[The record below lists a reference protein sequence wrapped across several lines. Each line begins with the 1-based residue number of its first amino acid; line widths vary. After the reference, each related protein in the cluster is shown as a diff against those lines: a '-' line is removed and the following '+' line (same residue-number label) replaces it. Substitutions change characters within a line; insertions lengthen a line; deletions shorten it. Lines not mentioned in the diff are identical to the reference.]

1 MPVLSDLKESYRKL
15 ALDAHEIVK
24 DETKSV
30 ADIKAALDALDP
42 DLKKLEAQIADEEYM
57 VDQRKRFSGV
67 TQEPAETGPQGGAE
81 TKSGPAAQ
89 VATKSLGEMLADT
102 PEVANVIKTVK
113 LGAGRVSEVVEI
125 KASLESGL
133 TSANVINQDR
143 QPGIL
148 PILFQ
153 RLTVADLMPSGST
166 NSNVVRY
173 AKESTATNAAATV
186 AEGALK
192 PASALNFTIVD
203 EPVRKIA
210 TLLKASDEIFED
222 LPAFASWVNGRL
234 VLFVGIAEEGQLLS
248 GSGTLP
254 DLTGILNRSGL
265 TTAQAK
271 GADTIAVAVHKD
283 ITKIRVAS
291 FMDPTALVFH
301 PNDWEQALFET
312 DSNGQFFGQG
322 PFRGPYGTANLVAD
336 TYWGLP
342 VVSTTA
348 MTENTIL
355 VGAFSTCAQIFRR
368 SGITV
373 EMTNTNNDDFE
384 KNMITVR
391 AEERLALAVYR
402 PAAFST
408 VTGV

>member
-1 MPVLSDLKESYRKL
+1 MPALLDLKESYRKL

-24 DETKSV
+24 DETKS
-30 ADIKAALDALDP
+30 ASDIKTALDAIEP
-42 DLKKLEAQIADEEYM
+42 DLKGLEEQIKDAEYLET
-57 VDQRKRFSGV
+57 QRKRFAGV
-67 TQEPAETGPQGGAE
+67 TDAPAD
-81 TKSGPAAQ
+81 SGPPAPSGAPTGQ
-89 VATKSLGEMLADT
+89 PTAKSFGDLLTDTAEFKNVAEKIALR
-102 PEVANVIKTVK
+102 
-113 LGAGRVSEVVEI
+113 GRVNEVVEL
-125 KASLESGL
+125 KATLESGL
-133 TSANVINQDR
+133 TSANVIAQDR

-153 RLTVADLMPSGST
+153 RLTVADLMPSGTT
-166 NSNVVRY
+166 NSNSVRY
-173 AKESTATNAAATV
+173 AKESTATNAADTV

-192 PASALNFTIVD
+192 PTSALNFTIVD

-234 VLFVGIAEEGQLLS
+234 VLFVGIAEEVQLLA
-248 GSGTLP
+248 GDGTLP

-265 TTAQAK
+265 TAAQAK
-271 GADTIAVAVHKD
+271 GADTIAVAVHKE

-291 FMDPTALVFH
+291 FMDPSALVFH
-301 PNDWEQALFET
+301 PNDWEAAIFET
-312 DSNGQFFGQG
+312 DANGQFFGTG
-322 PFRGPYGTANLVAD
+322 PFRGPYGTAQVTAD

-348 MTENTIL
+348 MTENTVL

-368 SGITV
+368 KGITV
-373 EMTNTNNDDFE
+373 DMSNSNNDDFE
-384 KNMITVR
+384 KNMVTVR

-402 PAAFST
+402 PAAFGT